1 MEMRSR
7 QSLLHSLEPN
17 GGALPKN
24 MPKKLRKNLGTP
36 ERIIRILLGITLCIL
51 SAVKIIGP
59 WGYIG
64 VLLTIS
70 GLLSFCPIY
79 KWLGI
84 STCVNNCEI
93 DFDYEHS

>member
-1 MEMRSR
+1 M
-7 QSLLHSLEPN
+7 
-17 GGALPKN
+17 PKT

-36 ERIIRILLGITLCIL
+36 ERIIRILLGIALCVL
-51 SAVKIIGP
+51 SAVKVIGP

-70 GLLSFCPIY
+70 GLLSYCLIY

-93 DFDYEHS
+93 DFDDEHS

>member
-1 MEMRSR
+1 
-7 QSLLHSLEPN
+7 
-17 GGALPKN
+17 

-64 VLLTIS
+64 VLITIS
-70 GLLSFCPIY
+70 GLLSYCLIY

-84 STCVNNCEI
+84 STCTHNCEI
-93 DFDYEHS
+93 DFDDD